1 MAETKQEKRTFKY
14 GDQEYLLDDLLRL
27 HTQYENNY
35 YNFARDRGSYDD
47 VALQGLRTA
56 ITSRINAARAGREFT
71 GDGILDTDKV
81 DNISIATTEKKGLKK
96 KTKYVDQDNTEWAK
110 HYFNKLVGML
120 KPYEKSKSTGGWDIS
135 KHGLSAYLTGQGL
148 TAQDVFENYDLRDEN
163 NPDAPRS
170 NAKRRELL
178 KKHLEGYKNWLSSK
192 GFDFTSNDNDW
203 DDNFGTDF
211 DNFVTDF
218 STDITNYDNNA
229 LIASLRKF
237 GAGDYTTAFTS
248 SEYKSPSATDSD
260 TDDSSDS
267 GVNYGETPE
276 EKRAREEA
284 ERRLP
289 AYLREYENHAY
300 SKRRTSAENYYSP
313 YDYSKD
319 GKSDFRSWYGDLNQD
334 QQGTYGTYLGIDNG
348 KWANAWQTL
357 MNSFKTGQA
366 YNDKNIGI
374 LLQGTYEHRPNEFI
388 DLGNGTFLI
397 EDSVSDDGQG
407 IIYDPRSGY
416 TNTIFLGDVAG
427 KNERIKNIYRNLAY
441 KYINSKYNTNYSDR
455 QYVFK
460 EGGNIA
466 KYQYGNDIIYNWE
479 RTEDVYRPKAEEN
492 GISVE
497 TQMAKDRYI
506 AGRNK
511 SIDNPNAGW
520 KLTSAQT
527 ARIGYAALDLTSM
540 ISAFAA
546 GPGTAVSAATGVMST
561 AGNFITDLNDDAVT
575 TGEAFSN
582 LAMNLGLDALGLI
595 PGGGASSKFGKIMK
609 SLKTVV
615 PVIVAMPAVSTLF
628 SNAPEIAESWKKALD
643 GDPKKGGSKLT
654 YQDYMNILQT
664 LNVALGG
671 ATIGKNIQFNKKHI
685 STPKDKIAIEV
696 TDKAGKKQ
704 ALVFEGEDAVNFKQA
719 NAEGKAQEFIDKIEG
734 DKEFSIVEVSESN
747 KGKFWGKDDNGKFE
761 LFHQYPFGHTNT
773 GKAKIVELKVAP
785 VRDSRGRVIKNTDGT
800 PQTMLYGDRG
810 KIGVNPDYMDA
821 DLTNM
826 SSRQSIDQFNKQA
839 SEDIKSLREKAKK
852 YAEYHQKAVTLEEKI
867 DKKIA
872 TETTNKTAVEKELTD
887 NQKILDDNQSKVQSY
902 EDWINSGGET
912 QSFKNINDLKEQ
924 KYLLE
929 MSKVGKPRKEQ
940 LIIQKQVDEI
950 DLKIKKELDNIN
962 EYGSEEMKKLAEQY
976 KNAELKKSDLEV
988 SVNKIN
994 KLLEKYNRR
1003 KDFVHTRANT
1013 HSDAYNELSNFSR
1026 KKFFNGKEYTYT
1038 PADGDLDLKD
1048 LYKQGGSINRNKI
1061 NKFLNYA
1068 KG

>member
-56 ITSRINAARAGREFT
+56 IASRINAARAGREFT

-81 DNISIATTEKKGLKK
+81 DNISIARTEKKGLKK

-120 KPYEKSKSTGGWDIS
+120 KPYEKSKSTENWDIS

-178 KKHLEGYKNWLSSK
+178 KKYLEGYKNWLSNK

-211 DNFVTDF
+211 DKFVQEF
-218 STDITNYDNNA
+218 STNITNYDNNA
-229 LIASLRKF
+229 LITSLRKF

-248 SEYKSPSATDSD
+248 SEYKAPSAADV
-260 TDDSSDS
+260 DDSNDND
-267 GVNYGETPE
+267 VNYGETPE
-276 EKRAREEA
+276 EKRARKEA
-284 ERRLP
+284 EKKLP
-289 AYLREYENHAY
+289 VYLREYENHAY
-300 SKRRTSAENYYSP
+300 KSQRTSAENYYSP
-313 YDYSKD
+313 YDYSKVA
-319 GKSDFRSWYGDLNQD
+319 KPDFRSWYGNLNPTE
-334 QQGTYGTYLGIDNG
+334 QGAYGTYLGIDNRN
-348 KWANAWQTL
+348 WANAWKTL

-397 EDSVSDDGQG
+397 EDSITDDGQG

-441 KYINSKYNTNYSDR
+441 KYINTKYGTNYSDR

-460 EGGNIA
+460 EGGVVA

-479 RTEDVYRPKAEEN
+479 STEDVYRPKAEAN
-492 GISVE
+492 GLSVE

-520 KLTSAQT
+520 ELTSAQT
-527 ARIGYAALDLTSM
+527 ARLGYAALDLISM
-540 ISAFAA
+540 VSAFAA
-546 GPGTAVSAATGVMST
+546 GPGTALSAVTGVGST
-561 AGNFITDLNDDAVT
+561 AGNFITDLTDDAVT

-582 LAMNLGLDALGLI
+582 LALNLGLDVLGLI
-595 PGGGASSKFGKIMK
+595 PGGGASSKFGKIVK

-615 PVIVAMPAVSTLF
+615 PAVVAMPAVSNLF
-628 SNAPEIAESWKKALD
+628 SNAPEIAESWKKAFD
-643 GDPKKGGSKLT
+643 GDPEDGGSKLT

-664 LNVALGG
+664 INVALGG
-671 ATIGKNIQFNKKHI
+671 TTISKNIHTTKKHI
-685 STPKDKIAIEV
+685 KTPENKVAIEV
-696 TDKAGKKQ
+696 TDKSGKKQ
-704 ALVFEGEDAVNFKQA
+704 ALVFEGDDATKFKEA
-719 NAEGKAQEFIDKIEG
+719 NNSGKAQEFIDDLEG
-734 DKEFSIVEVSESN
+734 PNEFKIVEVTESN
-747 KGKFWGKDDNGKFE
+747 KGKFWGKNVNGKPE
-761 LFHQYPFGHTNT
+761 IFHRNPFGSHGT
-773 GKAKIVELKVAP
+773 GKAKVVDLKLETI
-785 VRDSRGRVIKNTDGT
+785 RDKNGKVVLDAAGN
-800 PQTMLYGDRG
+800 PQTRLYAKNGNV
-810 KIGVNPDYMDA
+810 GVTPDYMDA
-821 DLTNM
+821 NLTNM
-826 SSRQSIDQFNKQA
+826 SGKQTKEQFNKQT
-839 SEDIKSLREKAKK
+839 SEEIKSLREKAKK
-852 YAEYHQKAVTLEEKI
+852 YAEYHQKAITLEGKIDEKI
-867 DKKIA
+867 TA
-872 TETTNKTAVEKELTD
+872 ETNKKTATEKELTD
-887 NQKILDDNQSKVQSY
+887 AQKILDDNQSTVQNY
-902 EDWINSGGET
+902 EDWITAGGET
-912 QSFKNINDLKEQ
+912 QSFKNIDDLKEQ

-950 DLKIKKELDNIN
+950 DLKIKKEFDNIN
-962 EYGSEEMKKLAEQY
+962 EYGSEEVKKLAEQY
-976 KNAELKKSDLEV
+976 KNAELKKSELEI
-988 SVNKIN
+988 SVDKIN
-994 KLLEKYNRR
+994 KLLERYNRR

-1026 KKFFNGKEYTYT
+1026 KKLFNGKEYTYT
-1038 PADGDLDLKD
+1038 PVDGDLDLKD
-1048 LYKQGGSINRNKI
+1048 LYKRGGSINRNKI